1 LRRLPDDYREWYGLS
16 VWGGESIHDAILSAL
31 TSAPSGKKIAKYAF
45 TWNGDGTVATIKAYD
60 GSDAL
65 LFTLAFTWNDD
76 GSLDSITR
84 S

>member
-1 LRRLPDDYREWYGLS
+1 LS

-45 TWNGDGTVATIKAYD
+45 TWIAGGNVDTIKAYD
-60 GSDAL
+60 GGGAL
-65 LFTLAFTWNDD
+65 LFTLTFSWNPD
-76 GSLDSITR
+76 GTLSEVSR